1 LESNKAAATQRR
13 RQREDRAIATA
24 IAVTGVRPTRPRRLR
39 LRPGGPRAAA
49 VGFVAP
55 ALLVLIAMDVV
66 PLLWSLGMSFYRF
79 RADRPHTPP
88 RFVGLTNYSD
98 AILDPDIW
106 ERLRNTAL
114 LMGGSVLLQV
124 AVGALLAWLFAGRFP
139 GRRFILMLVLTPMLL
154 STVFVGTF
162 FNFFYDPTF
171 GLLSALLRPL
181 LGHPFVPLGTPVS
194 AMLSLIFADAW
205 MWSPFVMLML
215 LAGLAGVPGH
225 LREAAEIDRA
235 SAWRRFRTVIFPSLR
250 GVLLL
255 AVLFRMIESF
265 NQFDLVFT
273 ITNGGPGT
281 STETLSTEIYG
292 QAFVLF
298 ETSRASA
305 LANLGTFV
313 VIVLARLYFQALRTQ
328 VAAAPA
334 PAAA

>member
-1 LESNKAAATQRR
+1 MPRVFA
-13 RQREDRAIATA
+13 
-24 IAVTGVRPTRPRRLR
+24 RPA
-39 LRPGGPRAAA
+39 GPRGSAA
-49 VGFVAP
+49 GFVAP
-55 ALLVLIAMDVV
+55 ALLVLVAMNVV

-88 RFVGLTNYSD
+88 HFVGLRNYAD
-98 AILDPDIW
+98 MLFDPDVW
-106 ERLRNTAL
+106 ESVQHTGL
-114 LMGGSVLLQV
+114 LMTGSVLLQV
-124 AVGALLAWLFAGRFP
+124 AVGSLLAWLFSAPFP
-139 GRRFILMLVLTPMLL
+139 GRRLVLMLVLTPMLL
-154 STVFVGTF
+154 STVAVGTF

-171 GLLSALLRPL
+171 GFLSAILRPL
-181 LGHPFVPLGTPVS
+181 LGHPFVPLGTPAS
-194 AMLSLIFADAW
+194 AMLSLIVADAW

-215 LAGLAGVPGH
+215 LAGLEGVPTH

-281 STETLSTEIYG
+281 STETLSTGLYG
-292 QAFVLF
+292 LAFVLF

-313 VIVLARLYFQALRTQ
+313 VIVLVRLYFQALRAQ
-328 VAAAPA
+328 APDQGTG
-334 PAAA
+334 

>member
-1 LESNKAAATQRR
+1 MRTGHGN
-13 RQREDRAIATA
+13 REDHAIATA
-24 IAVTGVRPTRPRRLR
+24 IALTRSRPTRPRGLPLR
-39 LRPGGPRAAA
+39 VVGPVGAAA
-49 VGFVAP
+49 GFVAP
-55 ALLVLIAMDVV
+55 ALAVLIAMDVV

-88 RFVGLTNYSD
+88 HFIGLGNYAS
-98 AILDPDIW
+98 AILDADVW
-106 ERLRNTAL
+106 ERFQNTAL
-114 LMGGSVLLQV
+114 LMSGSVLLQI
-124 AVGALLAWLFAGRFP
+124 AVGALLAWLFAGPFP
-139 GRRFILMLVLTPMLL
+139 GRRFILMLVLAPMLL

-162 FNFFYDPTF
+162 FNLFYDPTF
-171 GLLSALLRPL
+171 GLVSALLRPL
-181 LGHPFVPLGTPVS
+181 LGHPFAPLATPDT
-194 AMLSLIFADAW
+194 ARASLIVADAW

-215 LAGLAGVPGH
+215 LAGLEGVPVH

-235 SAWRRFRTVIFPSLR
+235 SAWRRFSTVIFPSIR

-292 QAFVLF
+292 DAFVLF

-313 VIVLARLYFQALRTQ
+313 VIVLVRLYFQALRAQ
-328 VAAAPA
+328 AAPA
-334 PAAA
+334 PAAP